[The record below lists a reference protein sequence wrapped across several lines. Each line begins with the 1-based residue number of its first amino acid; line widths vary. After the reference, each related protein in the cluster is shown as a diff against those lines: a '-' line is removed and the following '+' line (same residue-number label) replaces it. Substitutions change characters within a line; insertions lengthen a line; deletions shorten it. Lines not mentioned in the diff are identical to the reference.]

1 MDARLGNDVNYAA
14 QEPVTRPAAGTRW
27 GFPVDVSV
35 ENVEK
40 AFGETP
46 ALHGVSL
53 EIKSGELIAL
63 LGPSG
68 SGKTTLLR
76 ILAGL
81 DFPTA
86 GRVMFGGED
95 ALSLTVQQRNVGFVF
110 QNYALF
116 RNMRVFDNI
125 AFGLDVRPRGRRP
138 TKKEIGERVI
148 ELLKLVQLDGLDK
161 RFPSQLSGGQRQRV
175 ALARALAI
183 EPRILLLDE
192 PFGALDAK
200 VRRELRRWLREI
212 HDQTGHTTVFVT
224 HDQEE
229 AIELADRI
237 VVLNT
242 GRIEQIGTPDEI
254 YDAPASPFVAG
265 FIGESNALP
274 VTSDSGK
281 IFLDDRSLD
290 LTAVVGPDGPRV
302 LVFRPHHVDVLGDK
316 PGGIAGWVISE
327 RRHGAVRRLEVEIG
341 MKRYRIEVDVRAD
354 EPRSKKGDRISVLPN
369 HWWLFDAPATNGA
382 AKPPPRPAAGGG
394 KA

>member
-1 MDARLGNDVNYAA
+1 MPAKSLPSAAIERKKPLDARVEND
-14 QEPVTRPAAGTRW
+14 ETFAAGRTGAATW
-27 GFPVDVSV
+27 GKRVDVSI
-35 ENVEK
+35 ENVER
-40 AFGETP
+40 AFGDTP

-53 EIKSGELIAL
+53 QIKSGELVAL

-81 DFPTA
+81 DFPNA

-95 ALSLTVQQRNVGFVF
+95 ALRLTVQQRNVGFVF

-116 RNMRVFDNI
+116 RHMRVFDNV
-125 AFGLDVRPRGRRP
+125 AFGLDVRPSSRRP
-138 TKKEIGERVI
+138 KKDEIKARVL
-148 ELLKLVQLDGLDK
+148 ELLKLVQLDGLDQ
-161 RFPSQLSGGQRQRV
+161 RYPSQLSGGQRQRV

-237 VVLNT
+237 VVLNQ
-242 GRIEQIGTPDEI
+242 GKIEQVGTPDEI
-254 YDAPASPFVAG
+254 YDNPASPFVAG

-274 VTSDSGK
+274 VIAEHGNLL
-281 IFLDDRSLD
+281 FDDRALD
-290 LTAVVGPDGPRV
+290 LTGTPDLAGPRT
-302 LVFRPHHVDVLGDK
+302 LVFRPHHVDVMGTK

-341 MKRYRIEVDVRAD
+341 TARHRIEVDVRAD
-354 EPRSKKGDRISVLPN
+354 EPKSKKGDRISVLPN
-369 HWWLFDAPATNGA
+369 RWWLFDERRPSAAP
-382 AKPPPRPAAGGG
+382 
-394 KA
+394 

>member
-1 MDARLGNDVNYAA
+1 MADPDTVAV
-14 QEPVTRPAAGTRW
+14 PAADRPPPPPPQARW
-27 GFPVDVSV
+27 GEPIDVSV

-53 EIKSGELIAL
+53 EIKAGELVAL

-76 ILAGL
+76 ILSGL

-86 GRVMFGGED
+86 GRVMFGGDD
-95 ALSLTVQQRNVGFVF
+95 ALKLTVRERNIGFVF

-116 RNMRVFDNI
+116 RHMSVFDNI
-125 AFGLDVRPRGRRP
+125 AFGLDVRSAGHRP
-138 TKKEIGERVI
+138 AKADIRKRVMD
-148 ELLKLVQLDGLDK
+148 LLKLVQLSGLDK
-161 RFPSQLSGGQRQRV
+161 RYPAQLSGGQRQRV

-212 HDQTGHTTVFVT
+212 HDRTGHTTVFVT

-237 VVLNT
+237 VVLNQ
-242 GRIEQIGTPDEI
+242 GKIEQIGTPDEI
-254 YDAPASPFVAG
+254 YDAPASPFVAS
-265 FIGESNALP
+265 FIGESNALN
-274 VTSDSGK
+274 VAAESGK
-281 IFLDDRSLD
+281 LFLDDRALD
-290 LTAVVGPDGPRV
+290 LAAGFGPDGPRV
-302 LVFRPHHVDVLGDK
+302 LVFRPHHVDLLGDK

-327 RRHGAVRRLEVEIG
+327 RRHGAVRRIEVEIG
-341 MKRYRIEVDVRAD
+341 MGRHRVEVDVKAD
-354 EPRSKKGDRISVLPN
+354 EARAHKGDRVSVLPN
-369 HWWLFDAPATNGA
+369 HWWLFDAP
-382 AKPPPRPAAGGG
+382 PPKG
-394 KA
+394 

>member
-1 MDARLGNDVNYAA
+1 VGGSARGVGSAT
-14 QEPVTRPAAGTRW
+14 QW
-27 GFPVDVSV
+27 GVPVDVSI

-40 AFGETP
+40 AFGDTP

-53 EIKSGELIAL
+53 EIKSGELVAL

-81 DFPTA
+81 DFPNA

-95 ALSLTVQQRNVGFVF
+95 ALSLTVAERNVGFVF
-110 QNYALF
+110 QSYALF
-116 RNMRVFDNI
+116 RHMKVIDNI
-125 AFGLDVRPRGRRP
+125 AFGLNVRPRATRP
-138 TKKEIGERVI
+138 SKAEISASVM
-148 ELLKLVQLDGLDK
+148 ELLRLVQLDGLAG
-161 RFPSQLSGGQRQRV
+161 RYPSQLSGGQRQRV

-212 HDQTGHTTVFVT
+212 HDRTGHTTVFVT

-237 VVLNT
+237 VVLNN
-242 GRIEQIGTPDEI
+242 GAIEQVGTPDDI
-254 YDAPASPFVAG
+254 YDNPASPFVAA

-274 VTSDSGK
+274 VEADAGRLLLDETAIDIEASPGISG
-281 IFLDDRSLD
+281 RR
-290 LTAVVGPDGPRV
+290 T
-302 LVFRPHHVDVLGDK
+302 LVFRPHHVDVMGTR
-316 PGGIAGWVISE
+316 PGGIAGSVISE
-327 RRHGAVRRLEVEIG
+327 RRHGAVRRLEVEVG
-341 MKRYRIEVDVRAD
+341 VERHRIEVDVRAN
-354 EPRSKKGDRISVLPN
+354 EPKSRKGDAISILPN
-369 HWWLFDAPATNGA
+369 RWWLFDGAKAQPA
-382 AKPPPRPAAGGG
+382 

>member
-1 MDARLGNDVNYAA
+1 MDAVVDNGLNYAA
-14 QEPVTRPAAGTRW
+14 RGGQGSPAW
-27 GFPVDVSV
+27 GEPVDVSI

-40 AFGETP
+40 LFGDTP
-46 ALHGVSL
+46 ALHGVTL
-53 EIKSGELIAL
+53 DIKAGELVAL

-81 DFPTA
+81 DFPSA

-95 ALSLTVQQRNVGFVF
+95 ALSLSVQQRNVGFVF
-110 QNYALF
+110 QSYALF
-116 RNMRVFDNI
+116 RHMRVFDNI

-138 TKKEIGERVI
+138 GKDEIAARVM
-148 ELLKLVQLDGLDK
+148 ELLKLVQLDGLDQ

-237 VVLNT
+237 VVLNH
-242 GRIEQIGTPDEI
+242 GEIEQVGTPDEI

-274 VTSDSGK
+274 VVNQDGK
-281 IFLDDRSLD
+281 LYLDGESLD
-290 LTAVVGPDGPRV
+290 LPALSGPAGPRI

-316 PGGIAGWVISE
+316 PGGMAGRVISE
-327 RRHGAVRRLEVEIG
+327 RRHGAVRRVEVEIG
-341 MKRYRIEVDVRAD
+341 AGAHRVEVDVRAD
-354 EPRSKKGDRISVLPN
+354 EPRARKGDIISLLPN
-369 HWWLFDAPATNGA
+369 HWWLFEAPVGA
-382 AKPPPRPAAGGG
+382 
-394 KA
+394 

>member
-1 MDARLGNDVNYAA
+1 MPVDALARDDVNYAPRDA
-14 QEPVTRPAAGTRW
+14 RRRPAPAPSW
-27 GFPVDVSV
+27 GVPVDVTV
-35 ENVEK
+35 DGVEK
-40 AFGETP
+40 AFGDTP

-53 EIKSGELIAL
+53 AIRSGELVAL

-81 DFPTA
+81 DFPST

-95 ALSLTVQQRNVGFVF
+95 ALGLTVQERNVGFVF

-116 RNMRVFDNI
+116 RHMRVFDNI
-125 AFGLDVRPRGRRP
+125 AFGLQVRPAARRP
-138 TKKEIGERVI
+138 DKATIRARVL
-148 ELLKLVQLDGLDK
+148 ELLDLVQLSGLEH

-212 HDQTGHTTVFVT
+212 HDRTGHTTVFVT

-237 VVLNT
+237 VVLNN
-242 GRIEQIGTPDEI
+242 GQIEQVGTPDEI
-254 YDAPASPFVAG
+254 YDRPASPFVAG
-265 FIGESNALP
+265 FIGESNALA
-274 VTSDSGK
+274 VRFDTGK
-281 IFLDDRSLD
+281 LYLDDRPLD
-290 LTAVVGPDGPRV
+290 LARVAGEDGPRT
-302 LVFRPHHVDVLGDK
+302 LVFRPHDIEVLTTK
-316 PGGIAGWVISE
+316 PGGIAGRIVSE
-327 RRHGAVRRLEVEIG
+327 RRHGAVRRLEIEIG
-341 MKRYRIEVDVRAD
+341 MRRHRIEVDVPAD
-354 EPRSKKGDRISVLPN
+354 QPKSERGDRISVLPSR
-369 HWWLFDAPATNGA
+369 WWLFDA
-382 AKPPPRPAAGGG
+382 
-394 KA
+394 

>member
-1 MDARLGNDVNYAA
+1 LDARVGNDETVG
-14 QEPVTRPAAGTRW
+14 AGGQGATPTTW
-27 GFPVDVSV
+27 GRPVDVSI
-35 ENVEK
+35 ENVER
-40 AFGETP
+40 AFGDTP

-53 EIKSGELIAL
+53 EIKSGELVAL

-81 DFPTA
+81 DFPNA

-95 ALSLTVQQRNVGFVF
+95 ALRLTVQQRNVGFVF

-116 RNMRVFDNI
+116 RHMRVFDNI
-125 AFGLDVRPRGRRP
+125 AFGLDVRPAARRP
-138 TKKEIGERVI
+138 AKSEISARVM
-148 ELLKLVQLDGLDK
+148 ELLKLVQLDGLDQ

-237 VVLNT
+237 VVLNH
-242 GRIEQIGTPDEI
+242 GKIEQVGTPDEI
-254 YDAPASPFVAG
+254 YDNPASPFVAG

-274 VTSDSGK
+274 VVADNGNLL
-281 IFLDDRSLD
+281 LDDRALD
-290 LTAVVGPDGPRV
+290 LAGAPDISGPRT
-302 LVFRPHHVDVLGDK
+302 LVFRPHHVDVMGTK

-327 RRHGAVRRLEVEIG
+327 RRHGAVRRLEVELG
-341 MKRYRIEVDVRAD
+341 SSHHRIEVDVRAD
-354 EPRSKKGDRISVLPN
+354 EPKSKKGDRISVLPN
-369 HWWLFDAPATNGA
+369 RWWLFDEAKVNG
-382 AKPPPRPAAGGG
+382 G
-394 KA
+394 

>member
-1 MDARLGNDVNYAA
+1 MDALVRSDVNYALFRA
-14 QEPVTRPAAGTRW
+14 AAVGPAVAVTRGL
-27 GFPVDVSV
+27 PVDVSV
-35 ENVEK
+35 ENVIK
-40 AFGETP
+40 AFGVTP

-53 EIKSGELIAL
+53 DIRSGELVAL

-81 DFPTA
+81 DLPTE

-95 ALSLTVQQRNVGFVF
+95 ALRLSVQQRNVGFVF

-116 RNMRVFDNI
+116 RHMKVFDNI
-125 AFGLDVRPRGRRP
+125 AFGLTVRPGRTRP
-138 TKKEIGERVI
+138 SRAEIRKRVL
-148 ELLKLVQLDGLDK
+148 ELLDLVQLTGLGE
-161 RFPSQLSGGQRQRV
+161 RYPSQLSGGQRQRV
-175 ALARALAI
+175 ALARAMAI

-237 VVLNT
+237 VILNQ
-242 GRIEQIGTPDEI
+242 GKIEQVGTPDEI
-254 YDAPASPFVAG
+254 YDRPATPFVAG
-265 FIGESNALP
+265 FIGETNLLP
-274 VTSDSGK
+274 VNYESGK
-281 IFLDDRSLD
+281 LFLDDRPIEIA
-290 LTAVVGPDGPRV
+290 TPAGPDGPRL
-302 LVFRPHHVDVLGDK
+302 LVFRPHDIELLGNR
-316 PGGIAGWVISE
+316 PGGIAGVISSE

-341 MKRYRIEVDVRAD
+341 MRRHRLEIDVPSDHPKSR
-354 EPRSKKGDRISVLPN
+354 KGDRVSVLPSR
-369 HWWLFDAPATNGA
+369 WWLFDGPPGDKAEAP
-382 AKPPPRPAAGGG
+382 

>member
-1 MDARLGNDVNYAA
+1 MDARVGNDVNY
-14 QEPVTRPAAGTRW
+14 GTRAPGARSDADLRW
-27 GFPVDVSV
+27 GLPVDVSV

-53 EIKSGELIAL
+53 DIKSGELVAL

-81 DFPTA
+81 DFPTN

-95 ALSLTVQQRNVGFVF
+95 ALGLTVQQRNVGFVF

-116 RNMRVFDNI
+116 RHLRVFDNI

-138 TKKEIGERVI
+138 AKRDIRARVM
-148 ELLKLVQLDGLDK
+148 ELLKLVQLDGLD
-161 RFPSQLSGGQRQRV
+161 RRYPSQLSGGQRQRV

-237 VVLNT
+237 VVLNA
-242 GRIEQIGTPDEI
+242 GKIEQVGTPDEI

-274 VTSDSGK
+274 VTSDGGK
-281 IFLDDRSLD
+281 LFLDDHALD
-290 LTAVVGPDGPRV
+290 LASAIGPDGPRV
-302 LVFRPHHVDVLGDK
+302 LVFRPHHVDVFGDR

-341 MKRYRIEVDVRAD
+341 MARHRIEVDVKAD
-354 EPRSKKGDRISVLPN
+354 EPRAKKGDRISVLPN
-369 HWWLFDAPATNGA
+369 HWWLFDVPTGNGRSPAQA
-382 AKPPPRPAAGGG
+382 AATPKS
-394 KA
+394 

>member
-1 MDARLGNDVNYAA
+1 MSVDALALDDVNYAA
-14 QEPVTRPAAGTRW
+14 RETGRPVAPLPSW
-27 GFPVDVSV
+27 GLPVDVAV
-35 ENVEK
+35 DNVER
-40 AFGETP
+40 AFGDTP

-53 EIKSGELIAL
+53 SIRSGELVAL

-81 DFPTA
+81 DFPNA
-86 GRVMFGGED
+86 GRVTFGGED

-116 RNMRVFDNI
+116 RHMKVFDNI
-125 AFGLDVRPRGRRP
+125 AFGLTVRPGRRRP
-138 TKKEIGERVI
+138 PRAEIRARVMK
-148 ELLKLVQLDGLDK
+148 LLDLVQLSGLEG
-161 RFPSQLSGGQRQRV
+161 RYPSQLSGGQRQRV

-212 HDQTGHTTVFVT
+212 HERTGHTTVFVT

-237 VVLNT
+237 VILNH
-242 GRIEQIGTPDEI
+242 GQIEQVGTPDEI
-254 YDAPASPFVAG
+254 YDRPATPFVAS
-265 FIGESNALP
+265 FIGETNSLP
-274 VTSDSGK
+274 VNYESGK
-281 IFLDDRSLD
+281 LYLDDRPLEIA
-290 LTAVVGPDGPRV
+290 TATGADGPRL
-302 LVFRPHHVDVLGDK
+302 LVFRPHDIELLGAR
-316 PGGIAGWVISE
+316 PGGIAGRVSSE
-327 RRHGAVRRLEVEIG
+327 RRHGAVRRLEIEIG
-341 MKRYRIEVDVRAD
+341 MRRHRMEIDVPAD
-354 EPRSKKGDRISVLPN
+354 HPKTRKGDRISVLPTR
-369 HWWLFDAPATNGA
+369 WWLFDAPGSAAT
-382 AKPPPRPAAGGG
+382 PAP

>member
-1 MDARLGNDVNYAA
+1 MDVRVGNDVNYADGGR
-14 QEPVTRPAAGTRW
+14 TRRGE
-27 GFPVDVSV
+27 PVDVSI

-40 AFGETP
+40 AFGDTP

-53 EIKSGELIAL
+53 EIKSGELVAL

-81 DFPTA
+81 DFPNA

-95 ALSLTVQQRNVGFVF
+95 ALRLTVQQRNVGFVF

-116 RNMRVFDNI
+116 RHMRVFDNV
-125 AFGLDVRPRGRRP
+125 AFGLDVRPSANRP
-138 TKKEIGERVI
+138 AKADIRARVL
-148 ELLKLVQLDGLDK
+148 ELLKLVQLDGLDH
-161 RFPSQLSGGQRQRV
+161 RYPSQLSGGQRQRV

-237 VVLNT
+237 VVLNQ
-242 GRIEQIGTPDEI
+242 GKIEQVGTPDDI
-254 YDAPASPFVAG
+254 YDNPASPFVAG

-274 VTSDSGK
+274 VLSDAGK
-281 IFLDDRSLD
+281 LSLDDRALD
-290 LTAVVGPDGPRV
+290 LAAVVGPDGPRT
-302 LVFRPHHVDVLGDK
+302 LVFRPHHVDVLGSR

-341 MKRYRIEVDVRAD
+341 MSRHRIEVDVRAD
-354 EPRSKKGDRISVLPN
+354 EPRAKKGDRISVLPN
-369 HWWLFDAPATNGA
+369 HWWLFDESSGGA
-382 AKPPPRPAAGGG
+382 PPPAQPAV
-394 KA
+394 KS

>member
-1 MDARLGNDVNYAA
+1 LDARVENDETLG
-14 QEPVTRPAAGTRW
+14 AGLATW
-27 GFPVDVSV
+27 GRRVDVSV
-35 ENVEK
+35 ENVER

-53 EIKSGELIAL
+53 EIKSGELVAL

-81 DFPTA
+81 DFPNG

-95 ALSLTVQQRNVGFVF
+95 ALRLTVQQRNVGFVF

-116 RNMRVFDNI
+116 RHMRVFDNV
-125 AFGLDVRPRGRRP
+125 AFGLDVRPSSRRP
-138 TKKEIGERVI
+138 SKDEIKARVL
-148 ELLKLVQLDGLDK
+148 ELLKLVQLEGLDQ
-161 RFPSQLSGGQRQRV
+161 RYPSQLSGGQRQRV

-237 VVLNT
+237 VVLNN
-242 GRIEQIGTPDEI
+242 GKIEQVGTPDEI
-254 YDAPASPFVAG
+254 YDNPASPFVAG

-274 VTSDSGK
+274 VMAENGHLL
-281 IFLDDRSLD
+281 LDDRALD
-290 LTAVVGPDGPRV
+290 ISGTPDVSGERI
-302 LVFRPHHVDVLGDK
+302 LVFRPHHIDVMGNK
-316 PGGIAGWVISE
+316 PGGIGGYVISE

-341 MKRYRIEVDVRAD
+341 TARHRIEVDVRAD
-354 EPRSKKGDRISVLPN
+354 EPKSKKGDRISILPN
-369 HWWLFDAPATNGA
+369 RWWLFDGA
-382 AKPPPRPAAGGG
+382 KG
-394 KA
+394 